1 MWAPHRAF
9 RPPKCGEC
17 DEVGVGGERAS
28 GVAVGPRAPVPSWT
42 GTIPGWAL
50 WEEDGGQESWVSAVP
65 SSGFCPSVRH
75 SQRAQL
81 GRAEPQLQ
89 PQLQRLGSV
98 YEGGRAGRAPW
109 GLPSTQGLAG
119 RSPMCTLVWCG
130 KGTRPKATARAGP
143 TQENAT
149 PTVRLGSLV
158 GTPALWSKHSP
169 SRPLGRGRRTQG
181 EGVHSSSL
189 S

>member
-65 SSGFCPSVRH
+65 SSGFCPSVTASERSWAGPSLSSSH
-75 SQRAQL
+75 SFRDWAPSMRA
-81 GRAEPQLQ
+81 
-89 PQLQRLGSV
+89 
-98 YEGGRAGRAPW
+98 GGRAGHPGASPAHRALQAAPPCAPWFGVARAPGPRQQRGQ
-109 GLPSTQGLAG
+109 GLPRRTPPRLCVLAPWWAHPRSGL
-119 RSPMCTLVWCG
+119 S
-130 KGTRPKATARAGP
+130 
-143 TQENAT
+143 
-149 PTVRLGSLV
+149 TVRPGPWDAGAGL
-158 GTPALWSKHSP
+158 
-169 SRPLGRGRRTQG
+169 RGKVFILR
-181 EGVHSSSL
+181 L
-189 S
+189 